1 MLCPSLRISGQ
12 LPAPIVNGG
21 EDSVW
26 KWKDFQISRARD
38 LDLGS
43 GHTVYRRESLIDL
56 NLHAKFIEIK
66 KLWTGRTYVLRTDGH
81 LRPTLLGG
89 LRRVDLKTGHMT
101 DYAHYRESAI
111 ESQALDRFYRHTK
124 TVALVVPEIWLRVSK

>member
-1 MLCPSLRISGQ
+1 M
-12 LPAPIVNGG
+12 PAPIVNGG

-56 NLHAKFIEIK
+56 NLHAKFIEIE
-66 KLWTGRTYVLRTDGH
+66 KLCGRDVRTYYVRTDISDP
-81 LRPTLLGG
+81 L
-89 LRRVDLKTGHMT
+89 
-101 DYAHYRESAI
+101 Y
-111 ESQALDRFYRHTK
+111 
-124 TVALVVPEIWLRVSK
+124 